1 MLFFSCSVVSNSL
14 WPYGLQHTRIPC
26 PSLSPGV
33 CSNLCPLIQWC
44 HPTISLPSIFPS
56 IRVFSNELALR
67 VGWPKCWS
75 FSFSL
80 SPSNEYSGLISFRID
95 SLGSLL
101 SKGLSRVFSKTISCL
116 LLESPAL
123 FFSHLVDDLHA
134 YLETSRHRENGQAPL
149 HSSHGHAHHLPLCC
163 PTPTRSFPLVTKETW
178 LWSWWGLSKEWEN
191 NDSLRQQSPNFLAP
205 GTDFMKDNFSTGMG
219 GDRFR
224 MIQGRYIYCAL
235 YVYSMRYL
243 SAPRGWGPRPW
254 FKGISSQI
262 LMEPQRCLS
271 RSHRHSCSV
280 TSPGATLLWGPHQH
294 QEQIMHIITELH
306 FLFRKTVPPGINP
319 NSTAHP
325 QSALKAFLW

>member
-1 MLFFSCSVVSNSL
+1 
-14 WPYGLQHTRIPC
+14 
-26 PSLSPGV
+26 
-33 CSNLCPLIQWC
+33 
-44 HPTISLPSIFPS
+44 
-56 IRVFSNELALR
+56 
-67 VGWPKCWS
+67 
-75 FSFSL
+75 
-80 SPSNEYSGLISFRID
+80 
-95 SLGSLL
+95 
-101 SKGLSRVFSKTISCL
+101 
-116 LLESPAL
+116 
-123 FFSHLVDDLHA
+123 
-134 YLETSRHRENGQAPL
+134 
-149 HSSHGHAHHLPLCC
+149 
-163 PTPTRSFPLVTKETW
+163 
-178 LWSWWGLSKEWEN
+178 
-191 NDSLRQQSPNFLAP
+191 
-205 GTDFMKDNFSTGMG
+205 MKDNFSTGMG
-219 GDRFR
+219 GDRLR

-325 QSALKAFLW
+325 QSALKAFL